1 MPSLND
7 DIVLDKTKIF
17 KSLLL
22 SKSLVEVNLCNRPS
36 STQGESTSVQF
47 TQTDDSQ
54 RFQFD
59 DEMDMLIQDL
69 DPEKFKINP
78 SPSSGDFLE
87 DLCHELKFSDSDQP
101 LLDLFGSASQK
112 NDVVYQENSQF
123 DFTAGHL
130 FPERLQEFGMKND
143 VLSYVK
149 SGIPVQLDSPLYS
162 GDIKPK
168 RNSKNVKKNCS
179 VVHNL
184 SGDLE
189 EAGHIER
196 VNYKPL
202 VISPLNLVPKS
213 NGSPRLIHN
222 LKVLNRFV
230 KRGPSVKHLNVLELA
245 KSEFSRKTYF
255 CKLDLSNGYFHLSI
269 RPEDRTYFGFS
280 FDNQYFVFN
289 SLCFGYKPAPDYF
302 QAFSQDFVRICHE
315 RGILCKVELDDFL
328 IYADSFDSC
337 LNSLN
342 FIVDLFKYFGI
353 KINFAKSSLI
363 PSQTIDFLGY
373 SLDAR
378 KCRFTL
384 TQDKLFKCR
393 LIIKCLS
400 RIHSIG
406 VKLLQRILG
415 FLNFALQLFP
425 LGRSFIRP
433 WYKLASNFASSRVK
447 LNPSPLAHLRDVFF
461 KGPLFA
467 FWPSGVA
474 QPSLPC
480 FVDATPSRVAGIS
493 GQGGFAFSLHA
504 PCPIFEAEFLA
515 SFYRIGMYRTISN
528 NIHLIGDNLGVLF
541 CLKRGSSRNLFANE
555 IFKYLAYLWL
565 NSPFFLNVS
574 YIKSAVNPADF
585 YTRYFL
591 NF

>member
-1 MPSLND
+1 MHSLQNVTMVMVLSLSFRELGKSLLLARRHGTLCVKLLFLVTFATLGSVLTLQKFHFVPPDRFGEGVDLACEVQSLGKEPTNHQIINNGFHASNLPSLND
-7 DIVLDKTKIF
+7 DIVLDKTEIF

-59 DEMDMLIQDL
+59 VEMDMLIQDL
-69 DPEKFKINP
+69 DPQKFKINP

-87 DLCHELKFSDSDQP
+87 DLCHELEFSDSDQP

-112 NDVVYQENSQF
+112 NDVVYQENCQF

-179 VVHNL
+179 VVRNL
-184 SGDLE
+184 LGDLE

-196 VNYKPL
+196 ANYKPL

-280 FDNQYFVFN
+280 FDKQYFVFN

-302 QAFSQDFVRICHE
+302 QAFSQDLVRICRE

-337 LNSLN
+337 LNSVN
-342 FIVDLFKYFGI
+342 FVVDLFKYFGI

-400 RIHSIG
+400 RIRSIG
-406 VKLLQRILG
+406 VKLLQRVLG

-425 LGRSFIRP
+425 LGR
-433 WYKLASNFASSRVK
+433 
-447 LNPSPLAHLRDVFF
+447 PLLDHGR
-461 KGPLFA
+461 
-467 FWPSGVA
+467 S
-474 QPSLPC
+474 
-480 FVDATPSRVAGIS
+480 
-493 GQGGFAFSLHA
+493 
-504 PCPIFEAEFLA
+504 
-515 SFYRIGMYRTISN
+515 
-528 NIHLIGDNLGVLF
+528 
-541 CLKRGSSRNLFANE
+541 
-555 IFKYLAYLWL
+555 
-565 NSPFFLNVS
+565 
-574 YIKSAVNPADF
+574 
-585 YTRYFL
+585 
-591 NF
+591 